1 MTYLVRRSEYAV
13 SVWAEEVLAPVH
25 LSVVTAVRLVE
36 LDAAPVAVAEVGA
49 PVVPQ
54 HAALDAR
61 DLETEICNLDWR
73 SNVNLAGQELL
84 LEGLSKC
91 QQNEGVRGHQL
102 IFKRWHCKLGL
113 VYCPL
118 SFLDRH
124 ASVISTERDTLEGSA
139 CLCLSEKT

>member
-1 MTYLVRRSEYAV
+1 MCRGEDAV
-13 SVWAEEVLAPVH
+13 SVGAEKVLHAVD
-25 LSVVTAVRLVE
+25 LSVVAAVRLVE

-91 QQNEGVRGHQL
+91 QQNQG
-102 IFKRWHCKLGL
+102 
-113 VYCPL
+113 Y
-118 SFLDRH
+118 
-124 ASVISTERDTLEGSA
+124 
-139 CLCLSEKT
+139 